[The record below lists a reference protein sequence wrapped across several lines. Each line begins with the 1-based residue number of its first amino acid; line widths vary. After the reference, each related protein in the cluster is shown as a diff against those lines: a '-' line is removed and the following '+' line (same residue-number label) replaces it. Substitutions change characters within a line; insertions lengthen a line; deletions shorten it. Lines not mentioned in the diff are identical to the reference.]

1 VTAKALIKQAEL
13 RRLAA
18 VATHHG
24 ITIEVETEH
33 YKLRMYPTS
42 RSDASAT
49 EEATTSEGNP
59 LDIPYH
65 QIPPRPIQPKFDH
78 REERA
83 MEYLMTFGAEKPI
96 DWYTLKNFGRHT
108 QQKLQSR
115 GYVAVSEELDRH
127 GNPDQIW
134 LTKVGQTAMRDLD
147 AHRSK
152 YLTC

>member
-1 VTAKALIKQAEL
+1 MTAKALIKQAEL
-13 RRLAA
+13 QRLAK
-18 VATHHG
+18 VAKRHG

-33 YKLRMYPTS
+33 YKLRMYPGA
-42 RSDASAT
+42 ASAT
-49 EEATTSEGNP
+49 EEVDQLKLNSW
-59 LDIPYH
+59 DVPYH
-65 QIPPRPIQPKFDH
+65 ERPPHPIQPRFDH
-78 REERA
+78 REKRA
-83 MEYLMTFGAEKPI
+83 MEYLMTIGADKPI

-108 QQKLQSR
+108 QQKLHSR

-134 LTKVGQTAMRDLD
+134 LTKAGQRAMRDLD